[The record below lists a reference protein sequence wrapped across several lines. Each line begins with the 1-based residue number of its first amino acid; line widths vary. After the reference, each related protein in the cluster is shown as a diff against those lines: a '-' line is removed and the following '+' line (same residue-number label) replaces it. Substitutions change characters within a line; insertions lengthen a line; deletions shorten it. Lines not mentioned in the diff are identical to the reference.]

1 MTKRCHSPLFSE
13 PLAHR
18 YLGAEIDPMRRG
30 GGFGFVILLLALA
43 VIFYAAMRN
52 FQAVAPAAM
61 EVQKHNAKRRV
72 DAELGTTPEEEK
84 RAQTSPSATD
94 DSWTPSAPAK
104 PDLSKMDQATTQHA
118 DAVKDSLSQSN

>member
-1 MTKRCHSPLFSE
+1 
-13 PLAHR
+13 
-18 YLGAEIDPMRRG
+18 MRRG
-30 GGFGFVILLLALA
+30 GGFGFVILLVVLAI
-43 VIFYAAMRN
+43 VFYAAMRN

-72 DAELGTTPEEEK
+72 DAQLGDASDDQS
-84 RAQTSPSATD
+84 RAQTSRSSTD